1 MTEMNQTDSYPEGTS
16 GLESKEQ
23 DINSQTTR
31 QPRLENTGQ
40 EGKALTWDIGE
51 AAWRGWL
58 VTGDLDM

>member
-40 EGKALTWDIGE
+40 KVKLSPGISGKLPG
-51 AAWRGWL
+51 GGGL
-58 VTGDLDM
+58 

>member
-1 MTEMNQTDSYPEGTS
+1 MRDSYPEGTS

-40 EGKALTWDIGE
+40 KVKLSPGTSTKLPG
-51 AAWRGWL
+51 GGGL
-58 VTGDLDM
+58 